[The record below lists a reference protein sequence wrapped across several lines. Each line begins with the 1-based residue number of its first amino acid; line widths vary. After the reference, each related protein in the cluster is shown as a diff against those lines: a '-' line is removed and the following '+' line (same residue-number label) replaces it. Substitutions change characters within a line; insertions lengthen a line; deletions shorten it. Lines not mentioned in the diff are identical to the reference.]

1 MYSLVRSVTGA
12 GEMEVPAGTP
22 REALQWLAE
31 RFGEEFRAMIYEP
44 DSGLRPGVQL
54 LCRGRN
60 VSAAG
65 QLDTVLDPGEA
76 LDLFSGIEGG

>member
-22 REALQWLAE
+22 REALKWLAD
-31 RFGEEFRAMIYEP
+31 RYGEEFHAMIYDP
-44 DSGLRPGVQL
+44 AHGLRPGVQL

-65 QLDTVLDPGEA
+65 QMDTPLDPRET